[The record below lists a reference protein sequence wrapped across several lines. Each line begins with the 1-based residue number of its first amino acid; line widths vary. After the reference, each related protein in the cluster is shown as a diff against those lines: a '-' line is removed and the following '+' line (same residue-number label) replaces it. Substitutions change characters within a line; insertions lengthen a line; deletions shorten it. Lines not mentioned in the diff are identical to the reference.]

1 MGCGASS
8 QASLD
13 DSFGRR
19 NSLYAPTLPQNSVP
33 AQNVPAHAH
42 LLGRSTNGGGQS
54 LHECVGCCTTV
65 GHRPKSSAQGEVL
78 NQDRGIVAW
87 PLVGK
92 GPEARLLLGVF
103 DGHGPLGEAASDFVA
118 LTLLTALEEQLAGK
132 TSSGGCQFSPVAG
145 KLSRMAGA
153 DASEAKLLERA
164 LVDVETR
171 LSIEHKHLAHH
182 NGTTVLLALLRPGAV
197 SVANI
202 GDSRCVVGV
211 ADRTNGTWEARD
223 LSIDH
228 TPAVPRERARVLKL
242 GGALT
247 GDTNDAFGAVRVLSK
262 SSLSS
267 LALSRSVG
275 DLAFADVGVT
285 GEPELRDE
293 QLTAQHRCL
302 LLATDGVWAF
312 LSSQEAVALVERH
325 RASGARRACKEL
337 VREAAARWHAREG
350 AYRDDIT
357 ALLVFF
363 EDGRPSAATATT
375 TATATASANGAEAN
389 GRAAAAAAAANVGG
403 GGNAG
408 AAMTETETL
417 EFLSVEELAEGL
429 SHKELLPFE
438 KRLLASR
445 SPGGHQARSEQQ
457 RCKKRLLASRSPG
470 GHRRPPALGGGHA
483 VKWRQET
490 RGEQTDTWRADTWR
504 PTPSVSST
512 PDFRRKQLTLS
523 DVAADDLTKLASMAD
538 ELDANDW

>member
-8 QASLD
+8 QAGASLD
-13 DSFGRR
+13 DSFVRR
-19 NSLYAPTLPQNSVP
+19 NSQYAPTLPQNSVP

-42 LLGRSTNGGGQS
+42 LLGRSTNGGGKS

-65 GHRPKSSAQGEVL
+65 GHQPKSSAQGEVL

-285 GEPELRDE
+285 GQPELRDE

-389 GRAAAAAAAANVGG
+389 GRAAAAAAAAANGG
-403 GGNAG
+403 RGVNAG
-408 AAMTETETL
+408 AALTDTKTL
-417 EFLSVEELAEGL
+417 EFLSAEELAEGL
-429 SHKELLPFE
+429 NHEELLPIE
-438 KRLLASR
+438 
-445 SPGGHQARSEQQ
+445 ARSAQ

-470 GHRRPPALGGGHA
+470 GHRRPPALG
-483 VKWRQET
+483 VKWGQDV
-490 RGEQTDTWRADTWR
+490 RGVQTDGGDSA
-504 PTPSVSST
+504 T
-512 PDFRRKQLTLS
+512 PDFRRRQLTLS
-523 DVAADDLTKLASMAD
+523 DVAADDLTKLASVND